1 MAYNIG
7 GMLAQAGTNVGQSMG
22 GGLANLGAGIG
33 GMLTRRREKQA
44 QQNAQQQFQQIL
56 GAYQDKPEQLKEQA
70 VLMQTSPD
78 ANLQRMGDLLMQQ
91 ATRVETAQ
99 AAKRTEQYVSS
110 LGEQAVAEYQAGV
123 PLGDVRKGYF
133 TRQEQQS
140 LQTIAENAGL
150 DIDPELA
157 GQLTGKQIYDLM
169 ESKKEAEG
177 EKAWAKWNNENPNGI
192 TPENRSQAMQAALKA
207 LGAKAPETIAR
218 MEADQLEARAKKAQQ
233 RVKKVNITLNDSS
246 ISSGVFG
253 YGPKII
259 TKELPVGDDG
269 NFTKE
274 ALEFL
279 RKNAVHAIST
289 DGTASFN
296 LDDVPISDSPAYR
309 PEGESQQG
317 EQATLGQLIG
327 PQGLDSALNQ
337 IGDFK

>member
-22 GGLANLGAGIG
+22 GGIANLGAGLG
-33 GMLTRRREKQA
+33 GMLTRRRERQA

-70 VLMQTSPD
+70 LKMQTSPD

-91 ATRVETAQ
+91 ATRVEAAQ
-99 AAKRTEQYVSS
+99 AANRTEQYVSS

-123 PLGDVRKGYF
+123 PLSDIRRDYF
-133 TRQEQQS
+133 SRQEQKS

-157 GQLTGKQIYDLM
+157 GQLTGKQIYELM

-177 EKAWAKWNNENPNGI
+177 ASEWAKWNSENPNGI
-192 TPENRSQAMQAALKA
+192 TPENRSQAMQVALKA

-218 MEADQLEARAKKAQQ
+218 MEADQLEARAKKAKQ

-253 YGPKII
+253 SGPKII

-296 LDDVPISDSPAYR
+296 LDNVPMSNSTAFR

-327 PQGLDSALNQ
+327 PQGLDAALDQ
-337 IGDFK
+337 IGGFN